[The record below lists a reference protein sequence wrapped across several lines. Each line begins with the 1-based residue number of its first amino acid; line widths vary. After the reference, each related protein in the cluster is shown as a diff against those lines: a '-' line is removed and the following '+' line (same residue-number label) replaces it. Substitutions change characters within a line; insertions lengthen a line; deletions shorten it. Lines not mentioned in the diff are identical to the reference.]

1 MFLLVRDIYIP
12 EMHVKRPGFSY
23 SACGLFKK
31 NKEIIQKF
39 MQTGNRYF
47 IYKNELDQAC
57 F

>member
-23 SACGLFKK
+23 SACGLFTK
-31 NKEIIQKF
+31 NKETIQKF